1 MRLCI
6 SASEV
11 ALSSRRRRR
20 EEEEIKQN
28 PEALHFRCR
37 KAVSGNGFGSQ
48 SDMWNIMD
56 CTASGIVH
64 HSLVLRTSF
73 VVWSLSTNPPPLFD
87 TQKKNLIILM
97 SILEEKPS
105 SSSSWLASEATSVIP
120 AGEIDPLLK
129 DLNEKKQSFRRNV
142 VSLAAELKEV
152 RTRLTSQEQSY
163 TLETLTRQVAE
174 AKAKNM
180 EEEIGR
186 LEKKLEERNAKLQA
200 SASTA
205 EKCFKE
211 LDDLRSQ
218 LSATQAIADSSAA
231 SAQSAR
237 LQCLALVKE
246 LEEKNGSLK
255 EHEHRVTTL
264 GEQLDKLQ
272 RDMQARESSQKQLKD
287 DVLKIENDIMQTVAK
302 AGASKDCE
310 LRKLLNEVSPK
321 NFEKINK
328 LLIVKDEEIA
338 KLKDEIK
345 IMSAHWENKTKE
357 LESQLEKQRRADQEL
372 KKRVLKLEFCL
383 QEARSQT
390 RKLQRMGERRDKAL
404 KELRDQ
410 LAAKQQSATMSA
422 EEQNFWETSGF
433 KIVVSMS
440 MLILVVFS
448 KR

>member
-1 MRLCI
+1 
-6 SASEV
+6 
-11 ALSSRRRRR
+11 
-20 EEEEIKQN
+20 
-28 PEALHFRCR
+28 
-37 KAVSGNGFGSQ
+37 
-48 SDMWNIMD
+48 
-56 CTASGIVH
+56 
-64 HSLVLRTSF
+64 
-73 VVWSLSTNPPPLFD
+73 
-87 TQKKNLIILM
+87 
-97 SILEEKPS
+97 
-105 SSSSWLASEATSVIP
+105 
-120 AGEIDPLLK
+120 
-129 DLNEKKQSFRRNV
+129 
-142 VSLAAELKEV
+142 
-152 RTRLTSQEQSY
+152 
-163 TLETLTRQVAE
+163 
-174 AKAKNM
+174 M

-186 LEKKLEERNAKLQA
+186 LEKKLEERNAKVQA

-205 EKCFKE
+205 EKCLKE

-218 LSATQAIADSSAA
+218 LSATRAIADSSAA

-255 EHEHRVTTL
+255 EHEDRVTTL
-264 GEQLDKLQ
+264 GEQLDNLQ
-272 RDMQARESSQKQLKD
+272 RDIQARESSQKQLKD
-287 DVLKIENDIMQTVAK
+287 EVLKIENDIMQAVAK
-302 AGASKDCE
+302 AGVSKDCE

-328 LLIVKDEEIA
+328 LLIFKDEEIA

-345 IMSAHWENKTKE
+345 IMSAHWKHKTKE